1 MRLPPASALLDAW
14 EQAMDISPT
23 RRALTL
29 LTVALPNVDGASI
42 ARLPIGERDHCLM
55 RFRRALF
62 GDAVQGTVQCPQCGE
77 HLDLSFR
84 LQDIGLNADDDTPD
98 AIASVTAADVRE
110 WCDAEYE
117 VQFRLP
123 NSEDLLKISSS
134 ADTSQAQLNLL
145 NHCVLSAKRIETGN
159 EAIAP
164 ANLPS
169 NVTASLAQA
178 MSEADPLACTELQLN
193 CPACQHAWLALFD
206 IAHFL
211 WIEVHAWAR
220 RTLQDVQA
228 LARTYGWREQ
238 DILAMSARRR
248 RLYLEL
254 QRA

>member
-1 MRLPPASALLDAW
+1 
-14 EQAMDISPT
+14 MDISPT
-23 RRALTL
+23 RRALAL
-29 LTVALPNVDGASI
+29 LSVALPNTEPADLA
-42 ARLPIGERDHCLM
+42 ALPIGVRDHFLM
-55 RFRRALF
+55 RFRQALF
-62 GDAVQGTVQCPQCGE
+62 GDAVQGTAQCPQCGE

-84 LQDIGLNADDDTPD
+84 LQDIGLNEDDDVPD
-98 AIASVTAADVRE
+98 PIANTTATKVLE
-110 WCDAEYE
+110 WCDAEYAIE
-117 VQFRLP
+117 YRLP
-123 NSEDLLKISSS
+123 NSKDLLSISSLT
-134 ADTSQAQLNLL
+134 DISQAQLNLL
-145 NHCVLSAKRIETGN
+145 NQCILSANRSETGN

-178 MSEADPLACTELQLN
+178 MSKADPLACTELQLN
-193 CPACQHAWLALFD
+193 CPACRHAWLALFD

-220 RTLQDVQA
+220 RTLQDVHA
-228 LARTYGWREQ
+228 LARAYGWREH

>member
-1 MRLPPASALLDAW
+1 MRLPPASVLLDAW
-14 EQAMDISPT
+14 EQAMDVSPT
-23 RRALTL
+23 RRALVL
-29 LTVALPNVDGASI
+29 LSVALPNTEPADLA
-42 ARLPIGERDHCLM
+42 ALPIGVRDHYLM
-55 RFRRALF
+55 RFRQALF
-62 GDAVQGTVQCPQCGE
+62 GDSVQGVAQCPQCGE

-84 LQDIGLNADDDTPD
+84 LQDIGLNENNDVSDPV
-98 AIASVTAADVRE
+98 ASATATNVLE
-110 WCDAEYE
+110 WCNAEFSIQY
-117 VQFRLP
+117 RLP
-123 NSEDLLKISSS
+123 SSEDMLKILSS
-134 ADTSQAQLNLL
+134 ADTSQAQLTLL
-145 NHCVLSAKRIETGN
+145 NHCVLSAKSIETGN
-159 EAIAP
+159 ETIAP
-164 ANLPS
+164 ANLPN

-220 RTLQDVQA
+220 HTLQDVQA
-228 LARTYGWREQ
+228 LARAYGWREQ